1 MSHNVEHLHDI
12 LGEDIVDKVHAKT
25 LSIDVHIDVRDGFNT
40 PDNDASGETAGQFDL
55 PKFLRG
61 GLKVA
66 VLATA
71 ADPSPNTEEGRKR
84 ARQQVE
90 TKYDAIRRLVE
101 AHPDKIAFAKSTKD
115 IQAIVES
122 GRQAILLSFLN
133 AVALGEDVS
142 AIAQLHERGVRLL
155 GLAHIGNNSFADSSR
170 PNAAFG
176 DASSPAGGLTP
187 LGRQAI
193 AELNR
198 LGIVIDVSQLTPE
211 GVAQSIA
218 LSKTPV
224 IASHSAIRAR
234 VDLPRNLNNA
244 ELHAIARSGG
254 VVHIVA
260 FAAYIRDRDGSHEAF
275 VKEVFEP
282 FGLKQGID
290 EPREVLSAEDFE
302 RFQVGYRKFSAKRLQ
317 FASLV
322 DYLDAVDYAVRL
334 IGIEHVGIGSDF
346 NNGGGVLGYA
356 HVGEARNL
364 TRELLRR
371 GYDEAS
377 IAKLWGGN
385 FLRVLEQAEKY
396 TTANS

>member
-1 MSHNVEHLHDI
+1 MTHKAEKLHDI
-12 LGEDIVDKVHAKT
+12 LDESIVDKVHAQT
-25 LSIDVHIDVRDGFNT
+25 LSIDAHIDVRDGFNT

-71 ADPSPNTEEGRKR
+71 ADPAPDTPEGRKR
-84 ARQQVE
+84 ARQQVDG
-90 TKYDAIRRLVE
+90 KYEAIRRLVD
-101 AHPDKIAFAKSTKD
+101 AHPDKIALARSSKEIHT
-115 IQAIVES
+115 IVES

-142 AIAQLHERGVRLL
+142 AISELYDRGVRLL
-155 GLAHIGNNSFADSSR
+155 GLTHIGHNSFADSSR
-170 PNAAFG
+170 PNPTFG
-176 DASSPAGGLTP
+176 DTPSPAGGLTD

-198 LGIVIDVSQLTPE
+198 LGIVVDVSQLTPE

-224 IASHSAIRAR
+224 IASHSAIRGR
-234 VDLPRNLNNA
+234 VDSPRNLTNG
-244 ELHAIARSGG
+244 ELRAIAASGG

-260 FAAYIRDRDGSHEAF
+260 FAAYIRDRDGSNDAF
-275 VKEVFEP
+275 IKEVFEP
-282 FGLKQGID
+282 FGLKQGVD
-290 EPREVLSAEDFE
+290 EPRDVLSPEDFE
-302 RFQVGYRKFSAKRLQ
+302 RFQAGYRKFSAKRLQ

-334 IGIEHVGIGSDF
+334 IGIDHVGIGSDF

-356 HVGEARNL
+356 HVGEARNV

-371 GYDEAS
+371 GYNEEE

-385 FLRVLEQAEKY
+385 FLRVLKAAEDH
-396 TTANS
+396 AAAGA